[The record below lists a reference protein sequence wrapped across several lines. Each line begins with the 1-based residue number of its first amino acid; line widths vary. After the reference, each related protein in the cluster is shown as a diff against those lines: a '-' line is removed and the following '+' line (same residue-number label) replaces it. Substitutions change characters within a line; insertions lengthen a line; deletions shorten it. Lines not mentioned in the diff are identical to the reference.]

1 MQCFWDGEI
10 IDVHNKRIATYG
22 AVQVTEKCR
31 GVCIYIRDG
40 LSFRECTNLNNSAF
54 NESCWCILRLNS
66 NEQILIG
73 GIYRSPNCSAINS
86 KKLLE
91 LINTA
96 VNLKYD
102 YTVLVG
108 DFNYPNI
115 SWKDWTTPYNHT
127 HQEFQFIECLRDNF
141 MNQFISHPTRYREGQ
156 RANILDLF
164 IVDKT
169 VIVSKITYS
178 SNLGSS
184 DHVSFIAELNCAIDN
199 EDSKTIKRNF
209 YKGDYETN

>member
-1 MQCFWDGEI
+1 M
-10 IDVHNKRIATYG
+10 NKRDELQLEIEIYKPDIIILTEIFPKG
-22 AVQVTEKCR
+22 IKSTDIMDQELKISGFNLILGKVTEKCR

-73 GIYRSPNCSAINS
+73 GIYPSPNCSAINS

-115 SWKDWTTPYNHT
+115 SWKDWTTPYR
-127 HQEFQFIECLRDNF
+127 ERSGSVVVCLTRD
-141 MNQFISHPTRYREGQ
+141 R
-156 RANILDLF
+156 RAA
-164 IVDKT
+164 
-169 VIVSKITYS
+169 
-178 SNLGSS
+178 GSS
-184 DHVSFIAELNCAIDN
+184 LTGVTALWSL
-199 EDSKTIKRNF
+199 SKTHLS
-209 YKGDYETN
+209 